1 MESWGQTGKSS
12 SRSLIYGDF
21 RAGAAGHPEENRGDW
36 RGERGAVHMRSQ
48 SAGRVLECSRPG
60 PHGARKAWEDR
71 RFTQQGKGQPALR
84 TREQDAGKDK
94 FSWRFRGKHRSEM

>member
-1 MESWGQTGKSS
+1 
-12 SRSLIYGDF
+12 
-21 RAGAAGHPEENRGDW
+21 
-36 RGERGAVHMRSQ
+36 MRSQ
-48 SAGRVLECSRPG
+48 SAGPGVGVLQARPCM
-60 PHGARKAWEDR
+60 AWEDR